1 MFLFFVF
8 FCSSVRR
15 YSSDLIREVTEFSAR
30 EYHHRMGLRYPY
42 PRRRRRVAKVHQED
56 DTIDD
61 KEACKSPVSPI
72 DKDGLE
78 DDDEFRKEKIFD
90 FELLDDDED
99 VDGDEDEMEIDEVK
113 KQTGGGGGDD
123 DNDDDDG
130 MDDDDE
136 AYDEDDEDED
146 EDYEEDPSNPEVDQ
160 AKFELDVAP
169 ITDPL
174 FNPDLS
180 MQIQPQ
186 GASSPSSM
194 LESTFYVPP
203 LDFMPLA
210 IPQNSSQQDQQQS
223 PSQDQEEASTS
234 TSNTPSPLKRKL
246 MVVQRPVLSL
256 PPPGLSTFRPQALKL
271 YNIDPVHAGR
281 GTPSIRVRREL
292 WAGGPLPPFPVI
304 QARPSDVDQAS
315 AGISSDDVNAASTE
329 VANCVGETN
338 ADVFAPGCVTAYYA
352 FASDDDTDV
361 STVTNANTTTTI
373 EDTGLTPTLARQV
386 TESSSS
392 SADCAH
398 PVDESAVSVVA
409 YEAGPDAVDCDTEFG
424 DCAGSCCLSEKA
436 KGKQRAVEEE
446 KEDKEKGG
454 TVQETDGSNG
464 GFGGSFDGPVDGT
477 ARGEGQHNGADSTST
492 LGLPPGESLPDTLPH
507 SSEDQTLHQTLH
519 QTVELTPAIPDR
531 TPLRRRSVPGRC
543 EMLKVYAP
551 LVKSTPPMLPLAR
564 RPPRP
569 LPLEDNPVLRSNGQP
584 YHPVTPYS
592 WEQVAEAIDFLACHG
607 IDAASWADASNI
619 SDLSTLAPT
628 IVLSGTEIQPTFHSS
643 SSELSAAL
651 G

>member
-1 MFLFFVF
+1 M
-8 FCSSVRR
+8 
-15 YSSDLIREVTEFSAR
+15 
-30 EYHHRMGLRYPY
+30 
-42 PRRRRRVAKVHQED
+42 AKVHQED
-56 DTIDD
+56 DTTDD

-72 DKDGLE
+72 DKEGLE
-78 DDDEFRKEKIFD
+78 EDDEFRKEKIFD

-99 VDGDEDEMEIDEVK
+99 VDGDEDEVEMEEVK
-113 KQTGGGGGDD
+113 KQPGGDD
-123 DNDDDDG
+123 DNDDE
-130 MDDDDE
+130 MDEDDE

-146 EDYEEDPSNPEVDQ
+146 EDYEDDPSNLEVDE
-160 AKFELDVAP
+160 AKFKLDVA
-169 ITDPL
+169 DPL
-174 FNPDLS
+174 FNSDLS
-180 MQIQPQ
+180 MQVEPQ
-186 GASSPSSM
+186 GASSPSSG

-203 LDFMPLA
+203 LDFMP
-210 IPQNSSQQDQQQS
+210 IPQNSVSCQQDQQQA
-223 PSQDQEEASTS
+223 PSQDQEQLSTS
-234 TSNTPSPLKRKL
+234 TLDMPSPLKRKL

-315 AGISSDDVNAASTE
+315 AGVSFDDANAATTSTE
-329 VANCVGETN
+329 VANCVGEIN

-352 FASDDDTDV
+352 FASDDDTAGF
-361 STVTNANTTTTI
+361 TANTTTAI
-373 EDTGLTPTLARQV
+373 EDMDSTPTLAKQV
-386 TESSSS
+386 TESLPSS

-398 PVDESAVSVVA
+398 PVDESAVSMVA
-409 YEAGPDAVDCDTEFG
+409 HEEPAAGHPADNDTEFG

-436 KGKQRAVEEE
+436 KGKRRAVEEE
-446 KEDKEKGG
+446 KEDEKKEGV
-454 TVQETDGSNG
+454 VQGTDGSNG
-464 GFGGSFDGPVDGT
+464 GFGGSFDGPLDGT
-477 ARGEGQHNGADSTST
+477 AGAEGHHNGTELT
-492 LGLPPGESLPDTLPH
+492 PTPGLPPGEPLSVGLPQ

-531 TPLRRRSVPGRC
+531 TPLRRRSVPGRS
-543 EMLKVYAP
+543 ELLKVYAP
-551 LVKSTPPMLPLAR
+551 PVKPTPPMLPLAR

-592 WEQVAEAIDFLACHG
+592 WEQVAEAIDLLACHG
-607 IDAASWADASNI
+607 IDAASWVDASNVG
-619 SDLSTLAPT
+619 DLSTLAPT
-628 IVLSGTEIQPTFHSS
+628 IVLSGTEVQPTFHSS